1 MRKLTSVL
9 LLSATLFILSVP
21 VFAHTISGNDL
32 QYRNSGR
39 SISTEVTSTKEAAY
53 KIGYA
58 KLLDIQEKSHGKLGQ
73 ELGVTINDAS
83 LQRSIHLDD
92 IFVTVMELM
101 NAKGKVVYQG
111 IVNVEFHY
119 QERQ

>member
-1 MRKLTSVL
+1 MKKLTSVL
-9 LLSATLFILSVP
+9 LLTATLSILSVP
-21 VFAHTISGNDL
+21 VFADTLRGNDL